1 MEAEWRPANS
11 VESDMQ
17 AALEAGDGA
26 RYAQLLRGAT
36 LYLPTHDNGAAA
48 WPEWMPPVDADQ
60 TVVFTS
66 PEALFG
72 VFGPAATGYRELD
85 LAALRV
91 QYGDPDRQLVID
103 PGTPVGV
110 FLSFNDIDELAS
122 GQQQLMAMQD
132 VEDAVV
138 DEVLDEV
145 REMVLAELGSDAET
159 AARALDEGSANEL
172 EARLLAAVDEQNFD
186 EFVFALVTSEV
197 VVPTERA
204 VPDAEQLAAHG
215 FPWRVVGG
223 EQSPVIPVF
232 TSAEVLDRMAPSNAH
247 RVQLPFLTLLTNWP
261 SEDHVLLVNPGTP
274 TELTLPGP
282 GVADLR
288 TAAEEATREQ

>member
-1 MEAEWRPANS
+1 MEAQWRPVNS
-11 VESDMQ
+11 VESGML
-17 AALEAGDGA
+17 AALEDGDGT

-36 LYLPTHDNGAAA
+36 LYLPTDDEGIAA
-48 WPEWMPPVDADQ
+48 WPGWLPSVDADQ

-72 VFGPAATGYRELD
+72 VFGPAATNYQELD

-91 QYGDPDRQLVID
+91 RFGDPDRQLLVD

-122 GQQQLMAMQD
+122 GRQQLMAMQD

-138 DEVLDEV
+138 DEVLEEV

-159 AARALDEGSANEL
+159 AARALDEASANDL

-197 VVPTERA
+197 VVPTRRP
-204 VPDAEQLAAHG
+204 VPDAAQPAAQG
-215 FPWRVVGG
+215 SPWRVVGG

-232 TSAEVLDRMAPSNAH
+232 TSTEVLDRIAPSNAH
-247 RVQLPFLTLLTNWP
+247 RVQLPLLTLLTNWP
-261 SEDHVLLVNPGTP
+261 SEEHVLLLNPGTP

-282 GVADLR
+282 AVPDLI
-288 TAAEEATREQ
+288 TAAQQANQEP